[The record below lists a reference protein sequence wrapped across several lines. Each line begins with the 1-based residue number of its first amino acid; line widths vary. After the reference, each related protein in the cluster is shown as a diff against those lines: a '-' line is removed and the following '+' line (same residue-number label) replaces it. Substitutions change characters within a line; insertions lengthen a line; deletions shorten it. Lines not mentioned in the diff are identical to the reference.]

1 MTLWAAS
8 AGPWPANM
16 AAIAS
21 SVATVL
27 AMIAQAKALLNEGG
41 GGATTSTS
49 SFASYGGSSQ
59 AAVNGNGNQQMQSVA
74 DGQQNGTYVSQLAQ
88 IVGGMPS
95 PVLVYSELR
104 NFEDSVVSM
113 NESQII
119 H

>member
-1 MTLWAAS
+1 
-8 AGPWPANM
+8 
-16 AAIAS
+16 
-21 SVATVL
+21 
-27 AMIAQAKALLNEGG
+27 MIAQAKALLNEGG

-88 IVGGMPS
+88 IVGGMPA

-104 NFEDSVVSM
+104 SFEDSVVSM